1 MVHKN
6 LHKALTH

>member
-6 LHKALTH
+6 LLD

>member
-6 LHKALTH
+6 